1 MSWLSRVR
9 SGIPFLPK
17 RQSADNLWHK
27 CRKCESMVF
36 TKEWEENLFCCPR
49 CDHHDRIGPKAR
61 FEQLFDEGKHEV
73 LPSPTVREDPL
84 RFRDTKRYTDR
95 LKTARGT
102 TDEKDAL
109 INARGK
115 IGRKRAIVGVQ
126 DFAFMGGS
134 MGVAVGAAFVAGVR
148 AAIADRAPYIL
159 FTAAGGARMQE
170 GILSL
175 MQMPRTT
182 VALAEMREA
191 GLPYIVVL
199 TDPTTGGVTASYAM
213 LGDVQI
219 AEPGALIGFAGQRVI
234 EQTIREKLPEGFQRA
249 EYLLEHGI
257 IDMVVR
263 RHDLKDRLA
272 AFIDYLGPDKDKAK
286 KKAA

>member
-9 SGIPFLPK
+9 NGIQSLTK

-27 CRKCESMVF
+27 CRKCQSMVF
-36 TKEWEENLFCCPR
+36 TKEWEDNGYVCPR
-49 CDHHDRIGPKAR
+49 CDHHDRVGPTIR
-61 FEQLFDEGKHEV
+61 FDALFDRQKYEV
-73 LPSPTVREDPL
+73 LDSPEVREDPL
-84 RFRDTKRYTDR
+84 KFRDTKRYTER
-95 LKTARGT
+95 MKAARSSTG
-102 TDEKDAL
+102 ERDAL
-109 INARGK
+109 ITAVGK
-115 IGRKRAIVGVQ
+115 IEGHWAVVGVQ

-134 MGVAVGAAFVAGVR
+134 MGVAVGAAFVAGVER
-148 AAIADRAPYIL
+148 AIKKRCAYVL
-159 FTAAGGARMQE
+159 FTAAGGAHMQE

-182 VALAEMREA
+182 VALARLREA

-249 EYLLEHGI
+249 EYLLEHGM
-257 IDMVVR
+257 IDMVVH
-263 RHDLKDRLA
+263 RHALKDRLGRL
-272 AFIDYLGPDKDKAK
+272 ISYLTPAEG
-286 KKAA
+286 KAAA